1 MAKQSQTSFVTSCGN
16 ASTEAKENTLDL
28 FKPRG
33 AAAPRRP
40 TDNNQQNGVIT
51 NTPRFSQ
58 FGGLSAPNKV
68 GKTGMAVQ
76 KPGDGKKVI

>member
-1 MAKQSQTSFVTSCGN
+1 MT
-16 ASTEAKENTLDL
+16 DL

-33 AAAPRRP
+33 ANNPRRP
-40 TDNNQQNGVIT
+40 TDNNQQNGVVT

-58 FGGLSAPNKV
+58 LGGLDQPNAIGAKN
-68 GKTGMAVQ
+68 KMQVQ

>member
-1 MAKQSQTSFVTSCGN
+1 M
-16 ASTEAKENTLDL
+16 DL

-40 TDNNQQNGVIT
+40 TDTNQQNGVVT

-58 FGGLSAPNKV
+58 FGGLNSASKV
-68 GKTGMAVQ
+68 SKNSMGVK
-76 KPGDGKKVI
+76 KPGDGKRVI

>member
-1 MAKQSQTSFVTSCGN
+1 M
-16 ASTEAKENTLDL
+16 DL

-33 AAAPRRP
+33 AATPRRP
-40 TDNNQQNGVIT
+40 TDNNQNNGLMV

-58 FGGLSAPNKV
+58 FGGLNSPSKV

-76 KPGDGKKVI
+76 KPADGKKVI

>member
-1 MAKQSQTSFVTSCGN
+1 M
-16 ASTEAKENTLDL
+16 DL
-28 FKPRG
+28 FKPRA
-33 AAAPRRP
+33 AAAPRKP
-40 TDNNQQNGVIT
+40 TDNNQQHGVVT

-58 FGGLSAPNKV
+58 LVGLSTAAKV

>member
-1 MAKQSQTSFVTSCGN
+1 M
-16 ASTEAKENTLDL
+16 DL

-40 TDNNQQNGVIT
+40 TDNHQQHGVVT

-58 FGGLSAPNKV
+58 LGGLSGAAKV

>member
-1 MAKQSQTSFVTSCGN
+1 M
-16 ASTEAKENTLDL
+16 DL

-33 AAAPRRP
+33 ANNPRRP
-40 TDNNQQNGVIT
+40 TDNNQQNGVVT

-58 FGGLSAPNKV
+58 LGGLSSPTATGSKNK
-68 GKTGMAVQ
+68 MQVQ

>member
-1 MAKQSQTSFVTSCGN
+1 M
-16 ASTEAKENTLDL
+16 DL

-40 TDNNQQNGVIT
+40 TDNNQQHGVIT
-51 NTPRFSQ
+51 NTPRFAEL
-58 FGGLSAPNKV
+58 GGLSSPNKV
-68 GKTGMAVQ
+68 GKSGMAVK

>member
-1 MAKQSQTSFVTSCGN
+1 
-16 ASTEAKENTLDL
+16 
-28 FKPRG
+28 
-33 AAAPRRP
+33 
-40 TDNNQQNGVIT
+40 VIT

-58 FGGLSAPNKV
+58 LGGLSAPNKV

>member
-1 MAKQSQTSFVTSCGN
+1 MY
-16 ASTEAKENTLDL
+16 L

-40 TDNNQQNGVIT
+40 TDNNQQNGVVV

-58 FGGLSAPNKV
+58 FGGLNSPAKV
-68 GKTGMAVQ
+68 GKAGMRVE
-76 KPGDGKKVI
+76 KPADGKKVI

>member
-1 MAKQSQTSFVTSCGN
+1 M
-16 ASTEAKENTLDL
+16 DL

-33 AAAPRRP
+33 ANTPRRP
-40 TDNNQQNGVIT
+40 TDNNQQNGVVT

-58 FGGLSAPNKV
+58 LGGLDQANAIGAKNK
-68 GKTGMAVQ
+68 MQVQ

>member
-1 MAKQSQTSFVTSCGN
+1 M
-16 ASTEAKENTLDL
+16 DL

-40 TDNNQQNGVIT
+40 TDNNQQHGVIT

-58 FGGLSAPNKV
+58 LGGLNGSNKIAK
-68 GKTGMAVQ
+68 GGMAVQ
-76 KPGDGKKVI
+76 KPADGKKVI

>member
-1 MAKQSQTSFVTSCGN
+1 M
-16 ASTEAKENTLDL
+16 DL

-33 AAAPRRP
+33 ANNPRRP
-40 TDNNQQNGVIT
+40 TDNNQQNGVVT

-58 FGGLSAPNKV
+58 LGGLDQPNAI
-68 GKTGMAVQ
+68 GAKTKMQVQ

>member
-1 MAKQSQTSFVTSCGN
+1 M
-16 ASTEAKENTLDL
+16 DL

-40 TDNNQQNGVIT
+40 TDNNQQHGLIV

-58 FGGLSAPNKV
+58 LGGLNSPAKM
-68 GKTGMAVQ
+68 GKAGMAVQ

>member
-1 MAKQSQTSFVTSCGN
+1 M
-16 ASTEAKENTLDL
+16 DL

-33 AAAPRRP
+33 ANNPRRP
-40 TDNNQQNGVIT
+40 TDNNQQNGVLT

-58 FGGLSAPNKV
+58 LGGLDSPTATGSKNK
-68 GKTGMAVQ
+68 MQVQ

>member
-1 MAKQSQTSFVTSCGN
+1 M
-16 ASTEAKENTLDL
+16 DL

-40 TDNNQQNGVIT
+40 TDNNQNHGVMV

-58 FGGLSAPNKV
+58 FGGLNSPAKV
-68 GKTGMAVQ
+68 GKSGMRVE
-76 KPGDGKKVI
+76 KPADGKKVI